1 VISFDTNIVV
11 HSANED
17 SVLHQAAR
25 DFLDTAAR
33 RDDVVVCELMLVEVF
48 LKLCNGK
55 IFRHPMASREAGA
68 YCQRFRENRS
78 WRLIE
83 SAPVMGDV
91 WKWPGRKDFAFRRIV
106 DIRLGLTLRHFG
118 VEEFATT
125 NAKDFR
131 ALGFQRVW
139 NPLESERLKLKN

>member
-1 VISFDTNIVV
+1 MISFDNNIVV

-17 SVLHQAAR
+17 SVHCKAAR
-25 DFLDTAAR
+25 AFLEAAGR
-33 RDDVVVCELMLVEVF
+33 QDGVIICELMLVEVF

-55 IFRHPMASREAGA
+55 IFKRPMTPREAGA
-68 YCQRFRENRS
+68 YCQRLRENRN
-78 WRLIE
+78 WRLVE

-91 WKWPGRKDFAFRRIV
+91 WKWPPKKEFPFRRII

-125 NAKDFR
+125 NPKDFQS
-131 ALGFQRVW
+131 LGFHKVW
-139 NPLESERLKLKN
+139 NPCG